1 MFSIGG
7 RRGRQER
14 ARSRRWAAFCLVYAV
29 AALVPLA
36 GYGPALAGDASESS
50 IFTRKT
56 LTDAPQGPK
65 EKLRDIGV
73 TPEVWV
79 TQFYQGLVGG
89 DEAGVSR
96 YGGKV
101 DGFLSLQPERLGLL
115 PGLRVDAQYEHYFG
129 ENINVEDDA
138 LVPVNTAQ
146 AYLRPHSYHSTLS
159 LLVTQKFNENISV
172 STGKFNMMTLAARTP
187 LIGGGGLTTF
197 MNRAFALPSTGVAY
211 TSSRGG
217 AGDRVVL
224 SPPYL
229 LGSVTT
235 IKSDAL
241 KLDLLVADPR
251 SAINPRV
258 IEHPF
263 EKGVQVAAAVTLE
276 TKIAGLL
283 GYHTVRGA
291 YSNARGV
298 DLDDVTSFRANN
310 LALTSPL
317 TKKGYWFTSYAMQQY
332 LFQKSDDPKIGW
344 GLFTLATLS
353 DGNPNPIKWSIL
365 VGLAGNNLYAGREND
380 RWGIGFYHFGLSE
393 ALISGLAEL
402 GDPRTSE
409 GGVEAF
415 YNLELM
421 PWCYLS
427 ADVQVIQPWNPK
439 KQQEEIVALRLQ
451 TKF

>member
-1 MFSIGG
+1 M
-7 RRGRQER
+7 
-14 ARSRRWAAFCLVYAV
+14 
-29 AALVPLA
+29 
-36 GYGPALAGDASESS
+36 
-50 IFTRKT
+50 
-56 LTDAPQGPK
+56 
-65 EKLRDIGV
+65 
-73 TPEVWV
+73 
-79 TQFYQGLVGG
+79 
-89 DEAGVSR
+89 
-96 YGGKV
+96 
-101 DGFLSLQPERLGLL
+101 
-115 PGLRVDAQYEHYFG
+115 
-129 ENINVEDDA
+129 
-138 LVPVNTAQ
+138 
-146 AYLRPHSYHSTLS
+146 
-159 LLVTQKFNENISV
+159 
-172 STGKFNMMTLAARTP
+172 
-187 LIGGGGLTTF
+187 
-197 MNRAFALPSTGVAY
+197 
-211 TSSRGG
+211 
-217 AGDRVVL
+217 
-224 SPPYL
+224 
-229 LGSVTT
+229 
-235 IKSDAL
+235 
-241 KLDLLVADPR
+241 
-251 SAINPRV
+251 
-258 IEHPF
+258 
-263 EKGVQVAAAVTLE
+263 TLE

-380 RWGIGFYHFGLSE
+380 RWGVGFYHFGLSE